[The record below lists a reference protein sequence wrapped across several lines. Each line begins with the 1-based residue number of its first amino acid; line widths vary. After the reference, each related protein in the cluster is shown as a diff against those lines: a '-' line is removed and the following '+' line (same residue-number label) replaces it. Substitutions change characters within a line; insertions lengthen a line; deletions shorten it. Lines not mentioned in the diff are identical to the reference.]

1 MIGFVLKRVA
11 GLAVTLLLAAFLV
24 FLVLDLVPAGA
35 QPPFWQ
41 RFAGW
46 IGGALLGDFGVSA
59 NGPIGALIADRLM
72 VTAPLAV
79 MAMLLA
85 LAIGLPL
92 GMLAAAKPGAL
103 VDRLANAGTLLFIGL
118 PAFWLGML
126 LVLVFAAAL
135 HWLPSGGFV
144 PWAQNPLGALA
155 SLVLP
160 AVTLALP
167 TAALLARSARDAIVE
182 VQAAD
187 FIRTARLKGLTP
199 RQALLRHGLRNA
211 ALPVLALLAP
221 LAAALVVGTVAV
233 ENVFYLPGLGRL
245 MLSAIADGDPPVIR
259 SALLALMALVVMVLL
274 AADLLRSWV
283 DPRMRRRGAA

>member
-11 GLAVTLLLAAFLV
+11 GLAVTLLLAAFLA
-24 FLVLDLVPAGA
+24 FLALDLVPTGA
-35 QPPFWQ
+35 QAPFWE

-72 VTAPLAV
+72 VTAPLAAL
-79 MAMLLA
+79 AMLFA

-92 GMLAAAKPGAL
+92 GMLAAEKPGSL
-103 VDRLANAGTLLFIGL
+103 LDRLASAGTLLFIGL

-126 LVLVFAAAL
+126 LVLVFSAAL

-144 PWAQNPLGALA
+144 PWAQNPSGALA

-160 AVTLALP
+160 TVTLALP
-167 TAALLARSARDAIVE
+167 TAALLARSARDAMIKVR
-182 VQAAD
+182 AAD

-199 RQALLRHGLRNA
+199 RRALLTHGLRNA
-211 ALPVLALLAP
+211 ALPVLALLGP
-221 LAAALVVGTVAV
+221 LAAALVASTVAV

-245 MLSAIADGDPPVIR
+245 MLSALAEGDPRVTR
-259 SALLALMALVVMVLL
+259 GALLALIALITVALL
-274 AADLLRSWV
+274 ATDLLRSWA
-283 DPRMRRRGAA
+283 DPRLRRRGDA